1 MKKVLYFILL
11 PIVVIIGLPL
21 SFINDDLKEKY
32 NAFGRKFDNFFGV
45 KSPHTKNYE
54 KDQTKKLG

>member
-11 PIVVIIGLPL
+11 PLVVIIGLPY
-21 SFINDDLKEKY
+21 SIINREKY
-32 NAFGRKFDNFFGV
+32 NAFGRKFDTYFGV

-54 KDQTKKLG
+54 KDQAKKLS

>member
-11 PIVVIIGLPL
+11 PLVVIIGLPY
-21 SFINDDLKEKY
+21 SFINREKW
-32 NAFGRKFDNFFGV
+32 NSFGRKFDAYFGV

-54 KDQTKKLG
+54 KNQAKKLG